1 MSRQLRLC
9 IAVAVLV
16 GASSFAVAQGRA
28 GGAGRAPAGVGS
40 SPVIVGQAPSGRLG
54 TDSRR
59 QDALKKQEAERRRAE
74 GEAHNRSA
82 DARAEHAPN
91 EHAADEAIVAE
102 GNAEKKDA
110 RSEAQSKD
118 DNKGKR

>member
-1 MSRQLRLC
+1 MSRRLRLC
-9 IAVAVLV
+9 IAVAVLA

-40 SPVIVGQAPSGRLG
+40 SPVTGGQAPNGRLG
-54 TDSRR
+54 TDGR
-59 QDALKKQEAERRRAE
+59 QDALKKLEAERRRSEA
-74 GEAHNRSA
+74 EAHNRSA

-91 EHAADEAIVAE
+91 EHAADEANVAE

-110 RSEAQSKD
+110 RSEQRAKGD